1 MPQEMVILT
10 PENAEIRVP
19 LAGMFTRA
27 AAFSYDLC
35 MIFVGLILILVG
47 AWSGL
52 FIPVLG
58 SVMRLTGGALFGV
71 FQIVAMIWI
80 FGYFPF
86 FELVKDGR
94 TPGKKAFGLRV
105 VTVSGQKLKL
115 FNAILRNFLR
125 IADFFPFL
133 FFAGMFTTLVTD
145 RHQRIGDLIAGT
157 IVIKEDLD

>member
-27 AAFSYDLC
+27 AAFSYDVC
-35 MIFVGLILILVG
+35 MILMGLIFILVG

-52 FIPVLG
+52 FVPILG
-58 SVMRLTGGALFGV
+58 SLMKFFGGALFGIY
-71 FQIVAMIWI
+71 QILAMIWI

-86 FELVKDGR
+86 FELIKDGR

-105 VTVSGQKLKL
+105 VTVSGQKLRL

-125 IADFFPFL
+125 IADFLPFL
-133 FFAGMFTTLVTD
+133 FFAGMFTTFVTE
-145 RHQRIGDLIAGT
+145 RHQRIGDFIAGT